1 MANKKVT
8 PAKQMMNNIDFSKDY
23 KYVLLNK
30 EVNEAAQM
38 LQKRL
43 PKDTFYTL
51 PDDRIINIPISGV
64 FKGELSMLQEY
75 MMELMFDNPDDLIKT
90 LALINSDPAEL
101 DEAIKKGELEPRDNK
116 FFALR
121 TIIILNQEIQ
131 YQAIAQG
138 AALVYDKK
146 ELYDEISGQLKNEIK
161 PGHDNHLSE
170 EEVEKRI
177 KEEKDQESNSSGPI
191 VIKPN
196 ED

>member
-8 PAKQMMNNIDFSKDY
+8 PVDFSKDY
-23 KYVLLNK
+23 KYALLNK
-30 EVNEAAQM
+30 EINEAAQM

-138 AALVYDKK
+138 AAVVYDKK
-146 ELYDEISGQLKNEIK
+146 ELYDEISGQLKDEVRLS
-161 PGHDNHLSE
+161 DNHLSE

-177 KEEKDQESNSSGPI
+177 KEEEKDQESNSSGPI